1 MKLQF
6 TKKKNQSFQRPQ
18 AASNYKK
25 LVLGEK
31 KLQICERCFI
41 FPIDFH
47 HRIWE
52 QIYYRGE
59 KKENRK
65 EKCRDLNTGHHFGHH
80 KKYFTNYFVE
90 V

>member
-6 TKKKNQSFQRPQ
+6 TKKKPKVFKGLRLLLIT
-18 AASNYKK
+18 KK
-25 LVLGEK
+25 LVLDEK
-31 KLQICERCFI
+31 KITNLESFI

-52 QIYYRGE
+52 QIYNRGE

-65 EKCRDLNTGHHFGHH
+65 EKCRDLNTGPHFGHH